1 MTRTLWISVCLCV
14 CFAVQTFGQSSNA
27 RLSGTVTD
35 ATGAVLPGVEVKAT
49 NNATGVVATAL
60 SNDSG
65 AYNFASLLPGT
76 YTVNASLAAFQ
87 TQTFNG
93 VQLGNAAQVRL
104 NFSLQVGQIATNVEV
119 SITEN
124 QLLLETSSSVGN
136 VLEQKKVV
144 DLPLVTN
151 NVLDLVGVMAGVNVT
166 KDNVFGANDT
176 KFAGVAAGNINVQR
190 DGIPITGGRWPTG
203 LQPATT
209 VNPDLVGEVR
219 MILAPVDAELGR
231 GSGQFQ
237 IQTRSGTNEF
247 HGGLVW
253 DAQNSVFDAHSWS
266 DNQTGATPLWRNQP
280 EMTARIGGP
289 IVKNKTFFFGLFD
302 KQWALIKE
310 AYTAFALT
318 PCARRGIY
326 RYFADVGPT
335 YGGGPLA
342 GAPTWSQPTG
352 PGAGFTQTPWV
363 NQAGVPRTDL
373 GPMQFASV
381 FNSDPVSFTGGAPNA
396 DCSNAIVSGGPRD
409 PNRTQIDPTGY
420 VNTLFKYMPQ
430 VNNYDIGDG
439 LNIAGIRWIRRRDGG
454 ENLFAAGEPANRK
467 QWNMKIDHIFNQKHK
482 ISGAWSFEKD
492 YASDAFMAWPGTWE
506 GKDYNQPQVLTVN
519 FVSTLSPR
527 LVNEARFG
535 MNRTGTNEYAPLY
548 NPAFHDEIF
557 KLFPKNGSGLEFP
570 PLLGYGQMNFHSDQI
585 IGTRGFEPL
594 QLLNDSTPRKT
605 WGDTV
610 SLTMGK
616 HAFRF
621 GGEYRHGSSR
631 SEVSSSGSAVTPC
644 ASGFF
649 GSFSGDPTNPIAYGG
664 VTPLAPVQGVI
675 GTPGLVGVPGTAGF
689 GAVPGAFP
697 IFGSV
702 QGMENLL
709 TFLSGS
715 LCGVSQYRFINRA
728 NQAGV
733 AWNDPTKDVAK
744 IRDFH
749 QNEIGVFFKDDWKFS
764 NKLTLNLGLR
774 WDYYGPPYEKNGLSA
789 TLVGGGAGL
798 FGISGRSFDGWM
810 SPGARAD
817 LSQLIFIGPNT
828 PNPGLRPYPRDLNNF
843 GPAVGF
849 AWNATERTVVR
860 GGYQLQYI
868 GGNNFSGVESAL
880 GQPPG
885 SEFLATYQG
894 DSTHPYLDLT
904 SITKNQIPFPIAPP
918 VLPVQQ
924 IPVTSRSAVIQA
936 YDPNYVNPYV
946 QNLTLSITRDVNR
959 HLTLDGRYIG
969 TLTRKNFDSFDLNTP
984 NFLTNGL
991 KQAFDLARAGKE
1003 SPLLDQMFSGVNI
1016 AGAGFGPVNG
1026 PPVNG
1031 VPQTG
1036 ALQLRNNSNLRT
1048 NLANGNYAALAGQI
1062 AQLNYSSFDPGNE
1075 GLAPVSAGV
1084 NGAVLRLNGFPEN
1097 FILTNPQFGCSFG
1110 CTSGGV
1116 TLLTN
1121 GGLSNYH
1128 SLQVLQTLRNIGGF
1142 NFQTSYTWSK
1152 ELGIDPNSTP
1162 NGTAPP
1168 PLPGAGAFTDP
1179 RNQHADYTRLRT
1191 DRTHVVRTSGAF
1203 DLPVGPGKTL
1213 AGNSH
1218 GVLARVIEG
1227 WQTSWI
1233 VNLQSGAPLTINAQS
1248 MLYGLGT
1255 PDQVRPFDFK
1265 GAQGASWPA
1274 GANAGNYFGNVFTK
1288 VPDPQCGAID
1298 ASLSSFCTL
1307 QAIAD
1312 KSGNIILQNAQPGTR
1327 GNVGLNTIEGAG
1339 VWTADM
1345 ALTKSFK
1352 IRETLRGT
1360 VRVDARNVFN
1370 HPTPGAPGA
1379 GFAAAPNDG
1388 GAQLNLNDANPF
1400 GNMSLKG
1407 ASAGYWSPSQRAF
1420 QLKVRVDF

>member
-14 CFAVQTFGQSSNA
+14 CFAVQTFAQSSNA
-27 RLSGTVTD
+27 RLSGTVND

-49 NNATGVVATAL
+49 NNATGVVTTAL
-60 SNDSG
+60 SNDAG

-76 YTVNASLAAFQ
+76 YTISASLPAFQ

-93 VQLGNAAQVRL
+93 VQLGNAAQVRV
-104 NFSLQVGQIATNVEV
+104 NFALQVGQVATNVEV
-119 SITEN
+119 SITAN
-124 QLLLETSSSVGN
+124 QVLLETSSSVGN
-136 VLEQKKVV
+136 VLEQQKVV
-144 DLPLVTN
+144 DLPLVSN

-209 VNPDLVGEVR
+209 INPDLVGEVR

-237 IQTRSGTNEF
+237 IQTRSGTNQF
-247 HGGLVW
+247 HGGLVY
-253 DAQNSVFDAHSWS
+253 DAQNSLLDAHSWS

-280 EMTARIGGP
+280 EITARLGGP

-302 KQWALIKE
+302 KQYATIKE
-310 AYTAFALT
+310 AYTAFTLT

-326 RYFADVGPT
+326 RYFSDWAPA

-342 GAPTWSQPTG
+342 GAPTWSQPTSQA
-352 PGAGFTQTPWV
+352 PFPTTPWI
-363 NQAGVPRTDL
+363 NAAGVPRSDL
-373 GPMQFASV
+373 GPIQYASV
-381 FNSDPVSFTGGAPNA
+381 FGSAPVTFNGAPA
-396 DCSNAIVSGGPRD
+396 PDCSNAVVSGAPRD

-420 VNTLFKYMPQ
+420 VNTLFKYMPP
-430 VNNYDIGDG
+430 VNNFNIGDG

-467 QWNMKIDHIFNQKHK
+467 QWNTKIDHIFNQKHK

-548 NPAFHDEIF
+548 NPAYHDEIF

-570 PLLGYGQMNFHSDQI
+570 PLLGYGQMNFHTDQI

-649 GSFSGDPTNPIAYGG
+649 GSFSGNPTNPIAYGG

-715 LCGVSQYRFINRA
+715 LCGVSQYRFINKA
-728 NQAGV
+728 SQAGV
-733 AWNDPTKDVAK
+733 AWNDPTKDTAK

-764 NKLTLNLGLR
+764 NKMTLNLGLR

-789 TLVGGGAGL
+789 TLAGGGAGL

-817 LSQLIFIGPNT
+817 LSQLIFVGPNT

-849 AWNATERTVVR
+849 AWNATEKTVVR

-868 GGNNFSGVESAL
+868 GGNNFSGIESAL

-894 DSTHPYLDLT
+894 DSTNPYLDLT

-924 IPVTSRSAVIQA
+924 IPVTSRNATIQA

-946 QNLTLSITRDVNR
+946 QNLTLSITRDVNS
-959 HLTLDGRYIG
+959 HLTLDARYIG
-969 TLTRKNFDSFDLNTP
+969 TLTRKNFDSFDLNAP

-991 KQAFDLARAGKE
+991 KQAFDLARAGKD
-1003 SPLLDQMFSGVNI
+1003 SDLLDRMFNGINI
-1016 AGAGFGPVNG
+1016 AGPGFGPVG
-1026 PPVNG
+1026 PG
-1031 VPQTG
+1031 MG
-1036 ALQLRNNSNLRT
+1036 ALELRSNSTLNS

-1062 AQLNYSSFDPGNE
+1062 AQLNYSSFNPGNE
-1075 GLAPVSAGV
+1075 SLPPVPAGV
-1084 NGAVLRLNGFPEN
+1084 NGAVLRLNKFPEN
-1097 FILTNPQFGCSFG
+1097 FILTNPQFGCSSG
-1110 CTSGGV
+1110 CTSGAV

-1121 GGLSNYH
+1121 GGQSNYH
-1128 SLQVLQTLRNIGGF
+1128 SLQVLQTLRNISGF

-1162 NGTAPP
+1162 NGVAM
-1168 PLPGAGAFTDP
+1168 GGFTDP
-1179 RNQHADYTRLRT
+1179 RNQHADYTLLRT
-1191 DRTHVVRTSGAF
+1191 NRTHVLRTYGSF
-1203 DLPVGPGKTL
+1203 DLPVGPGKSL

-1218 GVLARVIEG
+1218 GVLARLIEG

-1233 VNLQSGAPLTINAQS
+1233 VNLQSGAPLTMTAQS
-1248 MLYGLGT
+1248 MLYRLGT

-1265 GAQGASWPA
+1265 GAQGVQWAN
-1274 GANAGNYFGNVFTK
+1274 GANSGLYFGDIFKK
-1288 VPDPQCGAID
+1288 VADPQCGAID
-1298 ASLSSFCTL
+1298 PSLKPFCTL
-1307 QAIAD
+1307 QAVAD
-1312 KSGNIILQNAQPGTR
+1312 KSGNIILQNPQPGTR
-1327 GNVGLNTIEGAG
+1327 GNVGLNTIEGGGNLDCGYGSNQEFHSPRKPQRHHPRGCPKRLQSSDSGCACCC
-1339 VWTADM
+1339 
-1345 ALTKSFK
+1345 
-1352 IRETLRGT
+1352 IRRSS
-1360 VRVDARNVFN
+1360 R
-1370 HPTPGAPGA
+1370 
-1379 GFAAAPNDG
+1379 
-1388 GAQLNLNDANPF
+1388 
-1400 GNMSLKG
+1400 
-1407 ASAGYWSPSQRAF
+1407 
-1420 QLKVRVDF
+1420 

>member
-14 CFAVQTFGQSSNA
+14 CFAVQTFAQSSNA
-27 RLSGTVTD
+27 RLSGTVND

-49 NNATGVVATAL
+49 NNATGVVTTAL
-60 SNDSG
+60 SNDAG

-76 YTVNASLAAFQ
+76 YTISASLPAFQ

-93 VQLGNAAQVRL
+93 VQLGNAAQVRV
-104 NFSLQVGQIATNVEV
+104 NFALQVGQVATNVEV
-119 SITEN
+119 SVTAN
-124 QLLLETSSSVGN
+124 QVLLETSSSVGN
-136 VLEQKKVV
+136 VLEQQKVV
-144 DLPLVTN
+144 DLPLVSN

-209 VNPDLVGEVR
+209 INPDLVGEVR

-237 IQTRSGTNEF
+237 IQTRSGTNQF
-247 HGGLVW
+247 HGGLVY
-253 DAQNSVFDAHSWS
+253 DAQNSLLDAHSWS

-280 EMTARIGGP
+280 EMTARLGGP

-302 KQWALIKE
+302 KQYATIKE
-310 AYTAFALT
+310 AYTAFTLT

-326 RYFADVGPT
+326 RYFSDWAPA

-342 GAPTWSQPTG
+342 GAPTWSQPTSQA
-352 PGAGFTQTPWV
+352 PFPTTPWI
-363 NQAGVPRTDL
+363 NAAGVPRSDL
-373 GPMQFASV
+373 GPIQYASV
-381 FNSDPVSFTGGAPNA
+381 FGNSVSFTGGTPAP
-396 DCSNAIVSGGPRD
+396 DCSNAVVSGGPRD

-420 VNTLFKYMPQ
+420 VNTLFKYMPP
-430 VNNYDIGDG
+430 VNNFDIGDG
-439 LNIAGIRWIRRRDGG
+439 LNVAGIRWIRRRDGG

-467 QWNMKIDHIFNQKHK
+467 QWNTKIDHIFNQKHK

-548 NPAFHDEIF
+548 NPAYHDEIF

-570 PLLGYGQMNFHSDQI
+570 PLLGYGQMNFHTDQI

-649 GSFSGDPTNPIAYGG
+649 GSFSGNPTNPIAYGG

-715 LCGVSQYRFINRA
+715 LCGVSQYRFINKA
-728 NQAGV
+728 SQAGV
-733 AWNDPTKDVAK
+733 AWNDPTKDTAK

-764 NKLTLNLGLR
+764 NRMTLNLGLR

-789 TLVGGGAGL
+789 TLAGGGAGL

-817 LSQLIFIGPNT
+817 LSQLIFVGPNT

-849 AWNATERTVVR
+849 AWNATEKTVVR

-894 DSTHPYLDLT
+894 DSTNPYLDLT

-924 IPVTSRSAVIQA
+924 IPVTSRNATIQA

-946 QNLTLSITRDVNR
+946 QNLTLSITRDVNS
-959 HLTLDGRYIG
+959 HLTLDARYIG
-969 TLTRKNFDSFDLNTP
+969 TLTRKNFDSFDLNAP

-991 KQAFDLARAGKE
+991 KQAFDLARAGKD
-1003 SPLLDQMFSGVNI
+1003 SDLLDQMFNGINI
-1016 AGAGFGPVNG
+1016 AGPGFGPVG
-1026 PPVNG
+1026 PG
-1031 VPQTG
+1031 MG
-1036 ALQLRNNSNLRT
+1036 ALELRSNSTLNS

-1062 AQLNYSSFDPGNE
+1062 AQLNYSSFNPGNE
-1075 GLAPVSAGV
+1075 SLPPVPAGV
-1084 NGAVLRLNGFPEN
+1084 NGAVLRLNKFPEN
-1097 FILTNPQFGCSFG
+1097 FILTNPQFGCSIG
-1110 CTSGGV
+1110 CTSGAV

-1121 GGLSNYH
+1121 GGQSNYH
-1128 SLQVLQTLRNIGGF
+1128 SLQVLQTLRNISGF

-1162 NGTAPP
+1162 NGVAM
-1168 PLPGAGAFTDP
+1168 GGFTDP
-1179 RNQHADYTRLRT
+1179 RNQHADYTLLRT
-1191 DRTHVVRTSGAF
+1191 NRTHVLRTYGSF
-1203 DLPVGPGKTL
+1203 DLPVGPGKSL

-1218 GVLARVIEG
+1218 GVLARLIEG

-1233 VNLQSGAPLTINAQS
+1233 VNLQSGAPLTMTAQS
-1248 MLYGLGT
+1248 MLYRLGT

-1265 GAQGASWPA
+1265 GAQGVQW
-1274 GANAGNYFGNVFTK
+1274 ANGNSGLYFGDIFKK
-1288 VPDPQCGAID
+1288 VADPQCGAID
-1298 ASLSSFCTL
+1298 PSLKPFCTL
-1307 QAIAD
+1307 QAVAD
-1312 KSGNIILQNAQPGTR
+1312 KSGNIILQNPQPGTR

-1339 VWTADM
+1339 TWTADM
-1345 ALTKSFK
+1345 ALTKSFTV
-1352 IRETLRGT
+1352 RENLKGT
-1360 VRVDARNVFN
+1360 IRVDARNVFN
-1370 HPTPGAPGA
+1370 HPTPGAP
-1379 GFAAAPNDG
+1379 AAAFGGAPVDG
-1388 GAQLNLNDANPF
+1388 GAQLNLNDTNPF
-1400 GNMSLKG
+1400 GNIPLKG
-1407 ASAGYWSPSQRAF
+1407 ASAGYWVPSQRAF
-1420 QLKVRVDF
+1420 QLKVRLDF

>member
-14 CFAVQTFGQSSNA
+14 CFAVQTFAQSSNA
-27 RLSGTVTD
+27 RLSGTVND

-60 SNDSG
+60 SNDAG

-76 YTVNASLAAFQ
+76 YTISASLPAFQ

-93 VQLGNAAQVRL
+93 VQLGNAAQVRV
-104 NFSLQVGQIATNVEV
+104 NFALQVGQVATNVEV
-119 SITEN
+119 SVTAN
-124 QLLLETSSSVGN
+124 QVLLETSSSVGN
-136 VLEQKKVV
+136 VLEQQKVV
-144 DLPLVTN
+144 DLPLVSN

-209 VNPDLVGEVR
+209 INPDLVGEVR

-237 IQTRSGTNEF
+237 IQTRSGTNQF
-247 HGGLVW
+247 HGGLVY
-253 DAQNSVFDAHSWS
+253 DAQNSLLDAHSWS

-280 EMTARIGGP
+280 EMTARLGGP

-302 KQWALIKE
+302 KQYATIKE
-310 AYTAFALT
+310 AYTAFTLT

-326 RYFADVGPT
+326 RYFSDWAPA

-342 GAPTWSQPTG
+342 GAPTWSQPTSQA
-352 PGAGFTQTPWV
+352 PFPTTPWI
-363 NQAGVPRTDL
+363 NAAGVPRSDL
-373 GPMQFASV
+373 GPIQYASV
-381 FNSDPVSFTGGAPNA
+381 FGSGPVTFNGAPA
-396 DCSNAIVSGGPRD
+396 PDCSNAVVSGAPRD

-420 VNTLFKYMPQ
+420 VNTLFKYMPP
-430 VNNYDIGDG
+430 VNNFDIGDG
-439 LNIAGIRWIRRRDGG
+439 LNVAGIRWIRRRDGG

-467 QWNMKIDHIFNQKHK
+467 QWNTKIDHIFNQKHK

-548 NPAFHDEIF
+548 NPAYHDEIF

-570 PLLGYGQMNFHSDQI
+570 PLLGYGQMNFHTDQI

-715 LCGVSQYRFINRA
+715 LCGVSQYRFINKA
-728 NQAGV
+728 SQAGV
-733 AWNDPTKDVAK
+733 AWNDPTKDTAK

-764 NKLTLNLGLR
+764 NRMTLNLGLR

-789 TLVGGGAGL
+789 TLAGAGAGL

-810 SPGARAD
+810 SPGGRAD
-817 LSQLIFIGPNT
+817 LSQLIFVGPNT

-843 GPAVGF
+843 GPAIGF
-849 AWNATERTVVR
+849 AWNATEKTVVR

-868 GGNNFSGVESAL
+868 GGNNFSGIESAL

-894 DSTHPYLDLT
+894 DSTNPYLDLT

-924 IPVTSRSAVIQA
+924 IPVTSRNATIQA

-946 QNLTLSITRDVNR
+946 QNLTLSITRDVNS
-959 HLTLDGRYIG
+959 HLTLDARYIG
-969 TLTRKNFDSFDLNTP
+969 TLTRKNFDSFDLNAP

-991 KQAFDLARAGKE
+991 KQAFDLARAGKD
-1003 SPLLDQMFSGVNI
+1003 SDLLDRMFNGINI
-1016 AGAGFGPVNG
+1016 AGPGFGPVG
-1026 PPVNG
+1026 PG
-1031 VPQTG
+1031 MG
-1036 ALQLRNNSNLRT
+1036 ALELRSNSTLNS

-1062 AQLNYSSFDPGNE
+1062 AQLNYSSFNPGNE
-1075 GLAPVSAGV
+1075 SLPPVPAGV
-1084 NGAVLRLNGFPEN
+1084 NGAVLRLNGFAEN
-1097 FILTNPQFGCSFG
+1097 FILTNPQFGCSIG
-1110 CTSGGV
+1110 CTSGAV

-1121 GGLSNYH
+1121 GGQSNYH
-1128 SLQVLQTLRNIGGF
+1128 SLQVLQTLRNISGF

-1162 NGTAPP
+1162 NGVAM
-1168 PLPGAGAFTDP
+1168 GGFTDP
-1179 RNQHADYTRLRT
+1179 RNQHADYTLLRT
-1191 DRTHVVRTSGAF
+1191 NRTHVLRTYGSF
-1203 DLPVGPGKTL
+1203 DLPVGPGKSL

-1233 VNLQSGAPLTINAQS
+1233 VNLQSGAPLSITAQS
-1248 MLYGLGT
+1248 MLYRLGT
-1255 PDQVRPFDFK
+1255 PDQVRAFDFK
-1265 GAQGASWPA
+1265 GAEGVSWPT

-1288 VPDPQCGAID
+1288 VPDPQCAAID
-1298 ASLSSFCTL
+1298 PSLKSFCTL
-1307 QAIAD
+1307 QAVAD
-1312 KSGNIILQNAQPGTR
+1312 KSGNIILQNPQPGTR

-1339 VWTADM
+1339 TWTADM
-1345 ALTKSFK
+1345 ALTKSFTV
-1352 IRETLRGT
+1352 RENLKGT
-1360 VRVDARNVFN
+1360 IRVDARNVFN
-1370 HPTPGAPGA
+1370 HPTPGAP
-1379 GFAAAPNDG
+1379 AAAFGGAPVDG
-1388 GAQLNLNDANPF
+1388 GAQLNLNDTNPF
-1400 GNMSLKG
+1400 GNIPLKG
-1407 ASAGYWSPSQRAF
+1407 ASAGYWVPSQRAF
-1420 QLKVRVDF
+1420 QLKVRLDF